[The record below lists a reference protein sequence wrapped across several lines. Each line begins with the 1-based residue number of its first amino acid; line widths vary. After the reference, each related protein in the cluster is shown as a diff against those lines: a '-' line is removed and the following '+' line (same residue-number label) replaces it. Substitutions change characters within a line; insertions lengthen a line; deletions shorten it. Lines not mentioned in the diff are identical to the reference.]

1 MIENSGH
8 IMGLKEPVEHTD
20 INDLSVFSGVK
31 PEREPLIHNGY
42 RVKGKYAIVNKV
54 DNSVLG
60 VVGGKH
66 FLTNH
71 ADVMRTNTETLISN
85 SIDLSN
91 VKIFD
96 RLFNDGSKATRT
108 IILNDEVVNIGLR
121 DRDEKINFRI
131 DLINSIDGSL
141 KWQSHCG
148 GYNSLCLNEQ
158 VFITDKKGGIGE
170 RVIQTY
176 FYTRKHTKGLDINA
190 SSQKV
195 ANATNLLKDNAE
207 RLIRWKDTPVKP
219 EVFLAFVEKTLALK
233 SSGSKSYDKVGK
245 PIVAQSTL
253 AYIMKLYDDEVKH
266 IGSNAFAC
274 YQALTHYLTHI
285 KNNTYMSKPNKDGSI
300 KELTLTRGGDELNTR
315 NTRRNKVVSALNSD
329 YWLYIVSND
338 TDNIKN
344 VLLAK

>member
-285 KNNTYMSKPNKDGSI
+285 KNNTYMGKPNKDGSI